1 MTLLELYEANKIRI
15 EKLARHYARMFN
27 IEAEELFQE
36 GMLAVAET
44 YSHYG
49 YNHPEGELL
58 KLAHRLINRKMYRF
72 AIKECK
78 RNESETQGIEYGN
91 PHGH

>member
-1 MTLLELYEANKIRI
+1 MTLVELYQANKIRI

-27 IEAEELFQE
+27 VEAEELFQE

-49 YNHPEGELL
+49 YNNSDGELL
-58 KLAHRLINRKMYRF
+58 SLSHRIINRKMYRF
-72 AIKECK
+72 ALKERK
-78 RNESETQGIEYGN
+78 PGENET
-91 PHGH
+91 